1 MGMIPKNDKKILKL
15 LLIIFCFEI
24 DRNYLEYIKK
34 NLFINPNLSEYILK
48 IFIMAHKDFINY
60 RYNSVYNIVV
70 DDKYQLQNKYNLN
83 IINANQTKLYNM
95 RRAYCEMAKIY
106 FIYNL
111 YKKGEI
117 FSKYVGINHY
127 RRYFDF
133 TDNIPDIENIFKI
146 YDVILI
152 KPFFDKDGIRDSFC
166 KAHICE
172 IYDEMIDIIKH
183 IKPEYYKSAIKASK
197 YKNIYCCNIFI
208 MKRRDFLNYCEF
220 MFDVLF
226 ELDRRYNLNS
236 DKDVYE
242 FVKKHF
248 NDNITILY
256 QSRME
261 AFLSERIS
269 NIFYYHHFKRIKS
282 FPVGNFKGIKNNH
295 FLINLINL
303 IMKNENK

>member
-34 NLFINPNLSEYILK
+34 NLFINPNPPEYILK

-133 TDNIPDIENIFKI
+133 TDNIPDIE
-146 YDVILI
+146 Y
-152 KPFFDKDGIRDSFC
+152 
-166 KAHICE
+166 
-172 IYDEMIDIIKH
+172 
-183 IKPEYYKSAIKASK
+183 
-197 YKNIYCCNIFI
+197 IFI
-208 MKRRDFLNYCEF
+208 YLKIM
-220 MFDVLF
+220 MLF
-226 ELDRRYNLNS
+226 
-236 DKDVYE
+236 
-242 FVKKHF
+242 
-248 NDNITILY
+248 
-256 QSRME
+256 
-261 AFLSERIS
+261 
-269 NIFYYHHFKRIKS
+269 
-282 FPVGNFKGIKNNH
+282 
-295 FLINLINL
+295 
-303 IMKNENK
+303 